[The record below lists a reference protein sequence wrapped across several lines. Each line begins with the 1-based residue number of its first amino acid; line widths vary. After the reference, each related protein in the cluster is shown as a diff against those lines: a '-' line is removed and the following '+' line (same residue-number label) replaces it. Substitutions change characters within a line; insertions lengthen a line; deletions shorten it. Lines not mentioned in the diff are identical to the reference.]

1 MLSLSERRQA
11 ELQYAALSAT
21 PRNIPRITALSFP
34 VRKRIGRYEI
44 CSQLGAGGMG
54 EVYLA
59 NDTKLDRKVAL
70 KILPTEV
77 VESSK
82 TMERVRRF
90 VQEAKAASAL
100 NHPNILTIYEID
112 EIESEQFIAT
122 EFIDGETLRD
132 RIRTSPLKPLDAL
145 DVGIQVAGALW
156 ATHSVGIIHR
166 DIKPDNIMLRRDGIV
181 KVLDFGLAKLTR
193 ERERQ
198 YIETDSLA
206 PTQNF
211 INTGVGVVLGTAHY
225 MSPEQARGLE
235 VDHRTDI
242 WSLGCVLYEMIS
254 GRQPFHG
261 PTTIDVMSGILDR
274 EPESLLTH
282 LPEGPHD
289 LDRVVARALRK
300 DREERYQTVKDL
312 LTDLKD
318 LKRAVETQ
326 SYRSFASRPI
336 GAISAETVPEKS
348 IAVLYFENMN
358 SEKDSDYFCAGMT
371 EDIITDLSKIKE
383 LKVVSRT
390 DVLPFRKKEVNTRQ
404 VGEALRVN
412 YILEGSVRT
421 AGNRIRI
428 TAQLLSLR
436 DGYHLWAERFDRL
449 VEDIFDLQNEV
460 SQKIVDA
467 LKVSLTDRERQL
479 LTQKPTDDLR
489 AYDFYMRGREL
500 LYLKGRKNTESAIDM
515 FQSAIAVDPGFASP
529 CAGLAEAYS
538 AMYEWYDGH
547 SSWLSKAIEMNQ
559 KALALEPTSLDAKF
573 GIAMVYFHHRRFTDS
588 TRTIEEILRENSE
601 FYPGYLRLGMIA
613 ELSNDLEGALKY
625 YRRAAELK
633 PYDEDAWRYLAG
645 VYLKLAKVDSAER
658 AALKVIEITSRK
670 LEASLDDIIVMS
682 RLAEAYARFGSKE
695 EANAT
700 LKRVLELEP
709 NDGLAVY
716 NCSCA
721 YALLGDNASSLVL
734 LRKAFE
740 NGFRTV
746 AHWARMDSAFHS
758 MRGDQEFQKLLTE
771 LH

>member
-1 MLSLSERRQA
+1 
-11 ELQYAALSAT
+11 
-21 PRNIPRITALSFP
+21 LSFP
-34 VRKRIGRYEI
+34 VRKKIGRYEI
-44 CSQLGAGGMG
+44 CSQIGAGGMG
-54 EVYLA
+54 EVFLA
-59 NDTKLDRKVAL
+59 HDTKLDRKVAL
-70 KILPTEV
+70 KLLPSDV
-77 VESSK
+77 VDEK
-82 TMERVRRF
+82 TSDRVRRF

-112 EIESEQFIAT
+112 EVDSEQFIAT

-132 RIRTSPLKPLDAL
+132 RIRMGPLKPLDAL
-145 DVGIQVAGALW
+145 DIGIQVASALN
-156 ATHSVGIIHR
+156 ATHTVGITHR
-166 DIKPDNIMLRRDGIV
+166 DIKPDNIMLRHDGIV

-193 ERERQ
+193 EREHA
-198 YIETDSLA
+198 ETDSLA

-211 INTGVGVVLGTAHY
+211 INTAAGVVMGTAHY
-225 MSPEQARGLE
+225 MSPEQARGLD
-235 VDHRTDI
+235 VDHRSDI

-274 EPESLLTH
+274 EPESLLPH
-282 LPEGPHD
+282 LTEGPRD

-300 DREERYQTVKDL
+300 DREQRYQTVKDFL
-312 LTDLKD
+312 IDLKD
-318 LKRAVETQ
+318 LKRELESQ
-326 SYRSFASRPI
+326 SHRSFSRPI
-336 GAISAETVPEKS
+336 GTLSTEIVPERS

-358 SEKDSDYFCAGMT
+358 SETESDYFCAGMT

-428 TAQLLSLR
+428 TAQLTSVR

-467 LKVSLTDRERQL
+467 LKISLSDTERQL

-500 LYLKGRKNTESAIDM
+500 LYLKGRRNTESAIEM
-515 FQSAIAVDPGFASP
+515 FESAIALDPGFASSY
-529 CAGLAEAYS
+529 AGLAEGYS
-538 AMYEWYDGH
+538 AMYEWYDGS

-573 GIAMVYFHHRRFTDS
+573 AIAMVYFHHRRFADS
-588 TRTIEEILRENSE
+588 IRTIEEILRDNPE
-601 FYPGYLRLGMIA
+601 FYPGHLRLGMIA
-613 ELSNDLEGALKY
+613 ELSNDLEGGLRH
-625 YRRAAELK
+625 YRRAADLK
-633 PYDEDAWRYLAG
+633 PYDEDPWRYLAG
-645 VYLKLAKVDSAER
+645 VYLKLAKVDAAAE
-658 AALKVIEITSRK
+658 AALKVVEITSRK
-670 LEASLDDIIVMS
+670 LEASLDDTIVMS
-682 RLAEAYARFGSKE
+682 RLAEAYARFGSIE

-716 NCSCA
+716 NCACA
-721 YALLGDNASSLVL
+721 YALLGEKEASLIL
-734 LRKAFE
+734 LRRAFE
-740 NGFRTV
+740 SGFRTV

-758 MRGDQEFQKLLTE
+758 LGRDQQFQQLLTE
-771 LH
+771 LQ